1 MPWDII
7 IRISHVIGTVLGVGG
22 ATMSQIFIFKAL
34 SDGKVSKTEDQWLK
48 ITYTVLRIGL
58 VVLVI
63 SGFAFLLHSRL
74 EGFEERLYSAR
85 TWSKIIMTLI
95 ILINAVLLQVRRIPF
110 WLGSSVSLVSWY
122 GALVLGVWRGLTAGY
137 LGIFSVYIIAIFVV
151 AFILEKIR
159 QRMKISKL

>member
-58 VVLVI
+58 VILV
-63 SGFAFLLHSRL
+63 
-74 EGFEERLYSAR
+74 
-85 TWSKIIMTLI
+85 
-95 ILINAVLLQVRRIPF
+95 NAVLLQVRRIPF

-122 GALVLGVWRGLTAGY
+122 GSLVLGVWRGLTAGY

-159 QRMKISKL
+159 QRMKIS